1 MQPFIKTIIPL
12 SLLLALFTGC
22 SKNTTSNTAGSGSAP
37 SGEALL
43 TGTELASARSNY
55 TNYCAGCHG
64 QNLETFVDRK
74 WLHGNSPEAL
84 FKSIK
89 HGFPETGMLAYD
101 TTFTD
106 TEITQLVRYI
116 RQGVASGQKKQASK
130 GKVFQAQDL
139 SFTLDTVVTGLD
151 VPWAMAFLP
160 NGEMLITERSGIL
173 YRLTKDRQLQ
183 KIEGAPEVLAQGQ
196 GGLLDIELH
205 PDFNKNQVLF
215 LSYSAFKKE
224 DGQTLSTTAIMR
236 ARLDGN
242 TLKEQKQIF
251 EAQPYA
257 RTRHHYGCR
266 MEFGRDGYLYFTMGD
281 RGGTKVNPQNLT
293 VHAGKT
299 HRIKE
304 DGSIPADNPFV
315 GQQGAMKSIYTY
327 GNRNAQGL
335 ALNPTSGEM
344 WLHEHGPKGGDEVN
358 IVKKGANYGW
368 ADVTYG
374 IDYNGTKISDIQ
386 KKPGVTDPI
395 HIWVPSI
402 APSGMAFLTGDRY
415 KGWKGSLFVGSMSFK
430 FLSRLTV
437 AGNTITGE
445 ERLLQD
451 IGRVRDVRMSPDGYL
466 YIAVEKPGIIYRLMP
481 VE

>member
-1 MQPFIKTIIPL
+1 MRSLLTSIIPL
-12 SLLLALFTGC
+12 ALLVATNLAC
-22 SKNTTSNTAGSGSAP
+22 SQNTTSTTAATGNVP
-37 SGEALL
+37 SGEAQL
-43 TGTELASARSNY
+43 TAADLATARTNY
-55 TNYCAGCHG
+55 TNYCGGCHG
-64 QNLETFVDRK
+64 QNLETFVNRK
-74 WLHGNSPEAL
+74 WQHGNSPEAL

-89 HGFPETGMLAYD
+89 HGYPEQGMLAYD

-106 TEITQLVRYI
+106 TEIRQLVSYI
-116 RQGVASGQKKQASK
+116 RQGLQPGQKKQATI
-130 GKVFQAQDL
+130 GTVYRAQDL
-139 SFTLDTVVTGLD
+139 SFTLDTVATGLD

-160 NGEMLITERSGIL
+160 NGEMLITERSGTL
-173 YRLTKDRQLQ
+173 YRLTKGRQLQ
-183 KIEGAPEVLAQGQ
+183 KIEGAPEILAPGQ
-196 GGLLDIELH
+196 GGLLDIKLH
-205 PDFNKNQVLF
+205 PDFSKNQVVF

-236 ARLDGN
+236 ARLEGN
-242 TLKEQKQIF
+242 SLKDQKQIF

-266 MEFGRDGYLYFTMGD
+266 MEFGRDGNLYFTMGD

-315 GQQGAMKSIYTY
+315 GQAGAMKSIFTY

-335 ALNPTSGEM
+335 ALNPASGDL

-402 APSGMAFLTGDRY
+402 APSGMAFLTSDRY
-415 KGWKGSLFVGSMSFK
+415 KGWKGSLFAGSMSFK
-430 FLSRLTV
+430 FLSRLKV
-437 AGNTITGE
+437 EGNKITGE

-451 IGRVRDVRMSPDGYL
+451 IGRVRDVRMSPDGFL
-466 YIAVEKPGIIYRLMP
+466 YIAVEKPGIIYKLVP
-481 VE
+481 VS

>member
-1 MQPFIKTIIPL
+1 M
-12 SLLLALFTGC
+12 
-22 SKNTTSNTAGSGSAP
+22 P
-37 SGEALL
+37 SGEAQL
-43 TGTELASARSNY
+43 TGTDLATARTNY
-55 TNYCAGCHG
+55 TNYCGGCHG
-64 QNLETFVDRK
+64 QNLETFVNRK
-74 WLHGNSPEAL
+74 WQHGNSPEAL

-89 HGFPETGMLAYD
+89 HGYPEQGMLAYD

-106 TEITQLVRYI
+106 AEIRQLVSYI
-116 RQGVASGQKKQASK
+116 RQGLQPGQKKQATI
-130 GKVFQAQDL
+130 GTVYRAQDL
-139 SFTLDTVVTGLD
+139 SFTLDTVATGLD

-160 NGEMLITERSGIL
+160 NGEMLITERSGTL
-173 YRLTKDRQLQ
+173 YRLTKGRQLQ

-205 PDFNKNQVLF
+205 PDFSKNQVVF

-236 ARLDGN
+236 ARLEGN
-242 TLKEQKQIF
+242 SLKDQKQIF

-315 GQQGAMKSIYTY
+315 GQAGAMKSIFTY

-335 ALNPTSGEM
+335 ALNPASGDL

-402 APSGMAFLTGDRY
+402 APSGMAFLTSDRY

-430 FLSRLTV
+430 FLSRLKV
-437 AGNTITGE
+437 EGNKITGE

-451 IGRVRDVRMSPDGYL
+451 IGRVRDVRMSPDGFL
-466 YIAVEKPGIIYRLMP
+466 YIAVEKPGIIYKLVP
-481 VE
+481 VS